1 MRVILICLFFTLT
14 IDGFSQQKKVCFSI
28 DDMPVVSYGI
38 SDSVSQKDI
47 FNRIFLTVKENNV
60 PAIGF
65 VNEGKLYSNE
75 VLVSYQVDL
84 LRNWVADGLEL
95 GNHTFSHR
103 DYNNVS
109 FRVYAAGIL
118 NGETVTRKL
127 LSEQNKQIRYF
138 RHPFLHVG
146 NTKSKADSLN
156 DFLKKH
162 HYHVAPVTIDTE
174 DYLFALAYSRAK
186 QENDTSLMTRIG
198 AEYMAYMEKKIKHYE
213 KLANHLFGRNIS
225 QILLIHANLLNA
237 DYLNRLIALY
247 KSRNYAF
254 ITMEDALK
262 DPAYQTQITVFGA
275 WGISWIDRW
284 ALSMGK
290 KEFLKEDP
298 ATPEYIKKLAE

>member
-1 MRVILICLFFTLT
+1 MRIILICLLFVLT
-14 IDGFSQQKKVCFSI
+14 IVGFSQQKQVCFSI
-28 DDMPVVSYGI
+28 DDLPVVSYGI
-38 SDSVSQKDI
+38 TDSVWQKDI
-47 FNRIFLTVKENNV
+47 FNRIRSTFKEENV

-109 FRVYAAGIL
+109 FRVYTTSII

-127 LSEQNKQIRYF
+127 LSEQNKPIRYF

-186 QENDTSLMTRIG
+186 QKNDTSLMTRIG
-198 AEYMAYMEKKIKHYE
+198 ADYIAYMEKKIKHYE
-213 KLANHLFGRNIS
+213 KQANHLFGRCIS
-225 QILLIHANLLNA
+225 QILLIHANVLNA
-237 DYLNRLIALY
+237 DYLNNLIALY
-247 KSRNYAF
+247 KAHNYTF
-254 ITMEDALK
+254 VTIDKALN
-262 DPAYQTQITVFGA
+262 DPAYQTEITVFGA

-284 ALSMGK
+284 ALSIGK

>member
-1 MRVILICLFFTLT
+1 MRVILISLFFTLI
-14 IDGFSQQKKVCFSI
+14 IDGFSQQKQVCFSI

-47 FNRIFLTVKENNV
+47 FNRIFLTVKENKV

-65 VNEGKLYSNE
+65 VNEGKLYSND
-75 VLVSYQVDL
+75 VLIPYQADL
-84 LRNWVADGLEL
+84 LKSWVAGGLEL

-109 FRVYAAGIL
+109 FPIYTTSII

-127 LSEQNKQIRYF
+127 LSEQNKPIRYF

-146 NTKSKADSLN
+146 RTKSKADSLS
-156 DFLKKH
+156 DFLNKH
-162 HYHVAPVTIDTE
+162 KYRVAPVTIDTE

-213 KLANHLFGRNIS
+213 KQANHLFGRNIS

-298 ATPEYIKKLAE
+298 TTPEYIKKLTE

>member
-14 IDGFSQQKKVCFSI
+14 IVGFSQQKQVCFSI

-47 FNRIFLTVKENNV
+47 FNRILLTVKKNNV
-60 PAIGF
+60 PAMGF

-75 VLVSYQVDL
+75 VLIPYQVDL
-84 LRNWVADGLEL
+84 LKSWVEGGLEL

-103 DYNNVS
+103 DYNNVP
-109 FRVYAAGIL
+109 FRVYTTSII

-127 LSEQNKQIRYF
+127 LSEQNKPIRYF

-146 NTKSKADSLN
+146 RTKSKADSLN
-156 DFLKKH
+156 DFLNKH
-162 HYHVAPVTIDTE
+162 KYHVAPVTIDTE

-186 QENDTSLMTRIG
+186 QKNDTSLMTSIG
-198 AEYMAYMEKKIKHYE
+198 ADYIAYMEKKIKHYE
-213 KLANHLFGRNIS
+213 KQANHLFGRDIS

-237 DYLNRLIALY
+237 DYLNRLIVLY
-247 KSRNYAF
+247 KSRDYAF
-254 ITMEDALK
+254 ITMEDALN
-262 DPAYQTQITVFGA
+262 DPAYQTQVTVFGT

-290 KEFLKEDP
+290 KEFLNEDP